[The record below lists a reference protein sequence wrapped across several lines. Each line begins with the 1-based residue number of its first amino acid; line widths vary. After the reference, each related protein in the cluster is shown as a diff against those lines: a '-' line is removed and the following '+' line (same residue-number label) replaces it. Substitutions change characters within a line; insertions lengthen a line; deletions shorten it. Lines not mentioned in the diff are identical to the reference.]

1 MKATE
6 EYNKM
11 KKKLPSYKEVSVT
24 KAIDDDLLSSLVEND
39 TLGMFILFADY
50 EGEFL
55 ISYSYNP

>member
-1 MKATE
+1 MKATG
-6 EYNKM
+6 EYIKM

-24 KAIDDDLLSSLVEND
+24 KAIDDDLLSSSVKND

-55 ISYSYNP
+55 ISYSYNS

>member
-1 MKATE
+1 MKGTR

-11 KKKLPSYKEVSVT
+11 KQKFPSYKEVSVT
-24 KAIDDDLLSSLVEND
+24 KAIDDDLLSSSVEND
-39 TLGMFILFADY
+39 TLCLFADY